1 LPNEGDREKR
11 IAALETK
18 VARQFLSC
26 EQGTV
31 RTELGTAEGI
41 LEDLVGTDYSEVW
54 FGDLATRFGHRRQSQ
69 CEKKLRA
76 LEALGTAIL
85 NPHFRKLAPRC
96 YVFRTLVVSR
106 ALLGQTITQ

>member
-1 LPNEGDREKR
+1 MK
-11 IAALETK
+11 ATK

-76 LEALGTAIL
+76 LEALRLPDVGGQQGAFGPDYHSVAAEAGEL
-85 NPHFRKLAPRC
+85 P
-96 YVFRTLVVSR
+96 TL
-106 ALLGQTITQ
+106 